1 MTSLSKGKSA
11 TGCEYLVF
19 IASRASGTKA
29 KVTEM
34 NKPLSAPPIIGT
46 KLSRFS
52 ACGNLEGMTG
62 ILLVVR
68 AWLFFRQSCV
78 VFVCLILGL
87 AEPSIALVSGS
98 SSI

>member
-1 MTSLSKGKSA
+1 VCFKAKLWLEISLNMFSKGKSV

-29 KVTEM
+29 KVTGINE
-34 NKPLSAPPIIGT
+34 PLSAPPT
-46 KLSRFS
+46 FER
-52 ACGNLEGMTG
+52 MTG

-68 AWLFFRQSCV
+68 AWPFFRQSCITYA
-78 VFVCLILGL
+78 CLTLGL